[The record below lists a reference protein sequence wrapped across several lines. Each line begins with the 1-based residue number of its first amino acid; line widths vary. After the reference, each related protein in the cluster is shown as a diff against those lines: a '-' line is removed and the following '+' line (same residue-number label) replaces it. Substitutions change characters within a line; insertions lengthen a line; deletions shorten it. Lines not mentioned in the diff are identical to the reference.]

1 MKKVRKCLFVFVT
14 IFILSI
20 FMGTQVAFSEDR
32 SSESRAEE
40 KEHYHHGVKSIAERV
55 ERIEDE
61 MKGGLLGDWA
71 KKITLSG
78 AVEVEAGYEDFHFD
92 DPAQSDEKSSDIVL
106 ATVEL
111 GIDVDIVKHVKG
123 HVLWLY
129 EEDDTD
135 PVALDEGMI
144 IIDGED
150 VVPLYLNAGK
160 MYVPF
165 GNFESHFISDP
176 LTLELGETNESAIKV
191 GFANEWADVGF
202 AVFNGD
208 INEAEEDDGIESYVI
223 NAVLTLPEGTVSG
236 FGLTGGVSYISN
248 IADSDGMQDV
258 LGEEFD
264 TEEIE
269 DYIGG
274 LSAFVSVS
282 YDDRFFFEAEY
293 VGATDKFEEED
304 LGLEPDEKFEPTA
317 FNVELAY
324 AVTGDLEV
332 AVRYEG
338 TDDTLN
344 LLPEKQYGAA
354 VTYSLFESTSL
365 AFEYLH
371 GEFENDDE
379 RDLFTCQLAI
389 EF

>member
-1 MKKVRKCLFVFVT
+1 MKKVRKGLFAFVAIFCLY
-14 IFILSI
+14 ILI
-20 FMGTQVAFSEDR
+20 GPPPAFSRDV
-32 SSESRAEE
+32 SSESKAEE
-40 KEHYHHGVKSIAERV
+40 KGRYHSVKGLAERV
-55 ERIEDE
+55 KRIEDD

-78 AVEVEAGYEDFHFD
+78 VVEVEAGYEDFNFD
-92 DPAQSDEKSSDIVL
+92 DPEDTDTSSSEISL

-111 GIDVDIVKHVKG
+111 GVDVDIVKHVKG
-123 HVLWLY
+123 HVLFLY
-129 EEDDTD
+129 EDDEDVVVDD
-135 PVALDEGMI
+135 GFI

-160 MYVPF
+160 IYMPF

-176 LTLELGETNESAIKV
+176 LTLELGETRESAIKV
-191 GFANEWADVGF
+191 GFGNQWADICF

-208 INEAEEDDGIESYVI
+208 INEAEEDDDNIESYVI
-223 NAVLTLPEGTVSG
+223 GAVLTLPEGTVSG

-248 IADSDGMQDV
+248 IADSNGIQDV

-264 TEEIE
+264 TDEIE

-274 LSAFVSVS
+274 FSAFVSVS
-282 YDDRFFFEAEY
+282 YDDRFFLEAEY
-293 VGATDKFEEED
+293 VGAVDEFEEED
-304 LGLEPDEKFEPTA
+304 LGLQPDEKFEPTA

-338 TDDTLN
+338 TDDTMN

-354 VTYSLFESTSL
+354 VTYSLFENTSL

-371 GEFENDDE
+371 GEFENDDQ